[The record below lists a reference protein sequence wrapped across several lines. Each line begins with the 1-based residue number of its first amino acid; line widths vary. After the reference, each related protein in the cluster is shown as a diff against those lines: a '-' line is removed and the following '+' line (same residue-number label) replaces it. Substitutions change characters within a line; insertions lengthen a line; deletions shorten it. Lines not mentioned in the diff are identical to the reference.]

1 MNFILILPQVA
12 FVLIKVVAIVL
23 SGRLIRINVRL
34 FWLMFS
40 AITLVLM
47 GDIFGLILEV
57 FSMSGHSFYNMQ
69 NYYIARGIFCMVV
82 WAIFWILICVFI
94 CSVVKMLRHYHQGK

>member
-23 SGRLIRINVRL
+23 SGRLLRINVRL

-40 AITLVLM
+40 AITLVLI
-47 GDIFGLILEV
+47 DEIFGLILRF
-57 FSMSGHSFYNMQ
+57 FSMSGCSFYNMQ
-69 NYYIARGIFCMVV
+69 NYYIARGIFCMVA